1 MSKQAAFNTLNKF
14 ATARVQLIQGMIDA
28 GYPTAEDARNV
39 VIEWACA
46 KTGAE
51 FRWNKDE
58 TKAMLVSSHPK
69 YEAAKTTVRDVM
81 LNLQGTTRRQATS
94 DKAEPIEV
102 PAHIAALA
110 AKLAAACAEYEQAR
124 KIAATAVAQA
134 FAK

>member
-1 MSKQAAFNTLNKF
+1 MNKQAAFNTLNKF
-14 ATARVQLIQGMIDA
+14 ASARVQLIQGLIDA

-81 LNLQGTTRRQATS
+81 LNLQGTTRRQAS
-94 DKAEPIEV
+94 SGKAEPTKTRVSAEER
-102 PAHIAALA
+102 AAFEAFLA
-110 AKLAAACAEYEQAR
+110 ACGDSGRALTVFKALT
-124 KIAATAVAQA
+124 K
-134 FAK
+134 

>member
-14 ATARVQLIQGMIDA
+14 ATARAQLIQGMIDA

-81 LNLQGTTRRQATS
+81 LNLQGTTRRQAS
-94 DKAEPIEV
+94 SAKAEPTKTRVSAEER
-102 PAHIAALA
+102 AAYEAFLA
-110 AKLAAACAEYEQAR
+110 ACGDSGRALTVFKALT
-124 KIAATAVAQA
+124 K
-134 FAK
+134 

>member
-1 MSKQAAFNTLNKF
+1 
-14 ATARVQLIQGMIDA
+14 MIDA

-51 FRWNKDE
+51 FRWNKGE

-81 LNLQGTTRRQATS
+81 LNLQGTTRRQAS
-94 DKAEPIEV
+94 SGKAEPTKTRVSAEER
-102 PAHIAALA
+102 AAYEAFLA
-110 AKLAAACAEYEQAR
+110 ACGDAGRALTVFKALT
-124 KIAATAVAQA
+124 K
-134 FAK
+134 

>member
-81 LNLQGTTRRQATS
+81 LNLQGTTRRQAS
-94 DKAEPIEV
+94 SAKAEPTKTRVSAEER
-102 PAHIAALA
+102 AAFEAFLA
-110 AKLAAACAEYEQAR
+110 ACGDSGRALTVFKALT
-124 KIAATAVAQA
+124 K
-134 FAK
+134 

>member
-81 LNLQGTTRRQATS
+81 LNLQGTTRRQAS
-94 DKAEPIEV
+94 SGKAEPTKTRVSAEER
-102 PAHIAALA
+102 AAYGAFLA
-110 AKLAAACAEYEQAR
+110 ACGDSGRALTVFKALT
-124 KIAATAVAQA
+124 K
-134 FAK
+134 

>member
-14 ATARVQLIQGMIDA
+14 ATARVQLVQGMIDA

-81 LNLQGTTRRQATS
+81 LNLQGTTRRQAS
-94 DKAEPIEV
+94 SAKAEPTKTRVSAEER
-102 PAHIAALA
+102 AAFEAFLA
-110 AKLAAACAEYEQAR
+110 ACGDAGRALTVFKALT
-124 KIAATAVAQA
+124 K
-134 FAK
+134 

>member
-51 FRWNKDE
+51 FRWNKGE

-81 LNLQGTTRRQATS
+81 LNLQGTTRRQAS
-94 DKAEPIEV
+94 SAKAEPTKTRVSAEER
-102 PAHIAALA
+102 AAFEAFLA
-110 AKLAAACAEYEQAR
+110 ACGDSGRALTVFKALT
-124 KIAATAVAQA
+124 K
-134 FAK
+134 

>member
-28 GYPTAEDARNV
+28 GYPTAEDARSV

-81 LNLQGTTRRQATS
+81 LNLQGTTRRQAS
-94 DKAEPIEV
+94 SAKAEPTKTRVSAEER
-102 PAHIAALA
+102 AAFEAFLA
-110 AKLAAACAEYEQAR
+110 ACGDAGRALTVFKALT
-124 KIAATAVAQA
+124 K
-134 FAK
+134 